1 MFLPFV
7 AATVIAAMF
16 VQLGA
21 MSVWIVVLKAMFVV
35 ALAIALIF
43 GLLFA
48 WRSRHRQ

>member
-1 MFLPFV
+1 MFLPFI

-16 VQLGA
+16 IQLGA
-21 MSVWIVVLKAMFVV
+21 MSVWIVVLKTLLAVV
-35 ALAIALIF
+35 LSAALIF